1 MTPTPPK
8 QPPARPSKGQRRIN
22 TILRRIPVAR
32 EQLLV
37 AMEAFPPDFDV
48 AALIAAAES
57 TDARE
62 RNKVAV
68 VEREYEVLLNWCNEL
83 AARLLAEGQRL
94 GAVEKASGHPWERL
108 AGLKVISTRSATSL
122 QEAMDMRDDL
132 AHAYPPANWRSL
144 HEGVNTLLRELDRYI
159 DRVARWADDESILST
174 DLLEGEIWPRV
185 PPEALDKPISRA
197 QREAILG
204 YGPEG
209 I

>member
-1 MTPTPPK
+1 MTSAAPHERPPK
-8 QPPARPSKGQRRIN
+8 RPSKGRRRIN
-22 TILRRIPVAR
+22 TILQRIPAAR

-37 AMEAFPPDFDV
+37 AMESFPPDFDLTALV
-48 AALIAAAES
+48 RAAGSA
-57 TDARE
+57 DARE

-94 GAVEKASGHPWERL
+94 GVVEKASGYPWERL
-108 AGLKVISTRSATSL
+108 TALNVISTRSATRL

-159 DRVARWADDESILST
+159 HRVARWAVAEGILS
-174 DLLEGEIWPRV
+174 D
-185 PPEALDKPISRA
+185 
-197 QREAILG
+197 
-204 YGPEG
+204 
-209 I
+209 